1 MIEDFIGVWENA
13 YSQQFCERTI
23 KFFND
28 TDALGGAAS
37 RKEFEGVETI
47 IKNDDTVFID
57 EHNIPLVHTR
67 DLLKEFYAPFWAE
80 YYAEYSSKYSV
91 LKESG
96 KHNSYGGR
104 IQRTRIGGGY
114 HVWHY
119 ESAAREVSNRICA
132 WMLYLN
138 DVEEGGETEF
148 LYQHK
153 RFKPKQGTLMLWPAS
168 YTHAHRGNPP
178 LSNDKYIIT
187 GWLEF

>member
-1 MIEDFIGVWENA
+1 MVENFIGVWENA
-13 YSQQFCERTI
+13 YSPEYCKRVI
-23 KFFND
+23 KFFED
-28 TDALGGAAS
+28 TDALGGASS
-37 RKEFEGVETI
+37 RKQFEGVDSI
-47 IKNDDTVFID
+47 VKNDDTIFID

-67 DLLKEFYAPFWAE
+67 ELLTEFYAPFWTQYYEE
-80 YYAEYSSKYSV
+80 YANEYSI
-91 LKESG
+91 LKGSG

-119 ESAAREVSNRICA
+119 ESSAREVSNRVCA

-153 RFKPKQGTLMLWPAS
+153 RIKPKQGTFLLWPAG
-168 YTHAHRGNPP
+168 YTHTHRGNPP

>member
-1 MIEDFIGVWENA
+1 MIENFIGVWENA
-13 YSQQFCERTI
+13 YSPEYCNRVI
-23 KFFND
+23 NFFD
-28 TDALGGAAS
+28 TVEELGGTQN
-37 RKEFEGVETI
+37 RKNHEGIEAHV
-47 IKNDDTVFID
+47 KNDDTIFVD
-57 EHNIPLVHTR
+57 EYSLEHTK
-67 DLLKEFYAPFWAE
+67 DLFKEFYTPFWAQFYDE
-80 YYAEYSSKYSV
+80 YATKYSV
-91 LKESG
+91 LRESD

-104 IQRTRIGGGY
+104 IQRTKVGGGY
-114 HVWHY
+114 HIWHY
-119 ESAAREVSNRICA
+119 ESSARAVSNRLCA

-168 YTHAHRGNPP
+168 YTHPHRGNPP